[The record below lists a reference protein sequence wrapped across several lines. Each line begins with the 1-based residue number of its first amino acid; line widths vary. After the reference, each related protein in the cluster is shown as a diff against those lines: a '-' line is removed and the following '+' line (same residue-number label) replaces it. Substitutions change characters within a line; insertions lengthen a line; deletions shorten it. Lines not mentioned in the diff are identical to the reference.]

1 MIPDEEQ
8 GARKRPAYILL
19 YETLKSQIVDGA
31 YPAGGRLP
39 SKRTLADE
47 TGVSVLTAGHAL
59 DLLCQE
65 GYAVARERSGVYAAF
80 VRDSAAYM
88 GAGERPAGHAPRPL
102 RLPGSHFPMSVLARH
117 MRRVLSDEDV
127 RILEKAPANGCE
139 ELREALCAYLE
150 RARQIRVTPRQ
161 VVIGAGAESLYGLIV
176 TLLGRRRVYAVED
189 PSYEKIA
196 RIYQANDVAVEP
208 LPLGASGIDSRALM
222 NARATVLHVTPYR
235 SYPTGV
241 TADASKRQEY
251 LAWADRPDRYLIEDD
266 YSSEFSLSGK
276 PEDTLFAGRRRE
288 NVLYVNTFSMT
299 VAPSLR
305 VGYML
310 LPDPLIETYLDRA
323 GFYAC
328 AVPVFE
334 QLVLASL
341 LNSGD
346 FERHIRRVR
355 RQSRHEDFEKKVDKQ
370 SDL

>member
-1 MIPDEEQ
+1 MIPDEEPA
-8 GARKRPAYILL
+8 GRKKPAYITL
-19 YETLKSQIVDGA
+19 YERLKAQIVDGA
-31 YPAGGRLP
+31 YQPGQQLP
-39 SKRTLADE
+39 SKRALAE
-47 TGVSVLTAGHAL
+47 SAAVSVVTAGHAL

-80 VRDSAAYM
+80 GHGSAAYS
-88 GAGERPAGHAPRPL
+88 GQGGHPAARAPRPL
-102 RLPGSHFPMSVLARH
+102 RLPESHFPMSVLARH

-127 RILEKAPANGCE
+127 RILEKAPANGCD

-150 RARQIRVTPRQ
+150 RARQIRVTPDQ

-176 TLLGRRRVYAVED
+176 TLLGRQRVYAVED

-196 RIYQANDVAVEP
+196 LIYQANDVAVEP

-222 NARATVLHVTPYR
+222 NAAATVLHVTPYR

-251 LAWADRPDRYLIEDD
+251 LRWADRPDHYLIEDD

-276 PEDTLFAGRRRE
+276 PEDTLFAGRRQE

-305 VGYML
+305 AGYML
-310 LPDPLIETYLDRA
+310 LPAPLIEPYRRRA
-323 GFYAC
+323 GVYAC

-346 FERHIRRVR
+346 FERHIRRMR
-355 RQSRHEDFEKKVDKQ
+355 RNLALMK
-370 SDL
+370 